1 MPEISIATKT
11 DLKLKTPSQ
20 WRVLMHNDDF
30 TPLDFVIE
38 LLQVV
43 FHKSGDEAQRLAM
56 LIHDT
61 GKAQIGL
68 YTKEVALTKVNHCK
82 TLASEH
88 SHPLKVTA
96 EEA

>member
-1 MPEISIATKT
+1 
-11 DLKLKTPSQ
+11 
-20 WRVLMHNDDF
+20 MHNDDF
-30 TPLDFVIE
+30 TPMEFVVE

-43 FHKSGDEAQRLAM
+43 FHKPEDEAMRLMM
-56 LIHDT
+56 LIHQS

-68 YTKEVALTKVNHCK
+68 YTKEVALTKVNFCK
-82 TLASEH
+82 TLAQEH